1 MSRSDSESDLAES
14 SPDAIMSYV
23 MLIKD
28 ELNPAVNQGNAITS
42 AQMKMAE
49 LDAIKKIIVT
59 WRVRWMCREQHSES
73 ET

>member
-49 LDAIKKIIVT
+49 LEAIKKIIVT

>member
-1 MSRSDSESDLAES
+1 MSRSDCGSYLAES

-23 MLIKD
+23 MLIKY
-28 ELNPAVNQGNAITS
+28 ELNPVVNRGYAITS